1 MAVRWLKMKKGGD
14 IMRWEKEKLYLGKKR
29 EVEKFLWF
37 PKEINKEV
45 RWLEKAKW
53 EESYCFGFDGNAW
66 YPSHWLN

>member
-1 MAVRWLKMKKGGD
+1 
-14 IMRWEKEKLYLGKKR
+14 MRWKKEKLYLGKKR

-37 PKEINKEV
+37 PKEIDKEV

-53 EESYCFGFDGNAW
+53 EEAHCFGSYGNGW